1 MKTKRSLWLAAVLLL
16 LLASA
21 AHAADAVRAVLF
33 PVKYVINHE
42 AKQPDPEYVTLN
54 YNGRTYVPVRFVAE
68 NLGARVNYDENS
80 RTVIINGS
88 NVFDAR
94 HVEEGQIIAGME
106 VVRFDLRGPEDDL
119 TGYVSFSGKTLIS
132 GTYRY
137 DKSDELHGEFLS
149 FTVDEASLDRIPI
162 MSHDDRT
169 QWFRIMNLEEAKAM
183 FGIGKD
189 TEETAGKAAVV
200 IEDYG
205 IHRDYA
211 DVYNTARVVE
221 AYIQR

>member
-1 MKTKRSLWLAAVLLL
+1 MKAKRSLWLAAALLL
-16 LLASA
+16 VLASA

-33 PVKYVINHE
+33 PVTYVFNHE
-42 AKQPDPEYVTLN
+42 VKEPDPEYVTLN

-80 RTVIINGS
+80 RTVTINGS

-106 VVRFDLRGPEDDL
+106 VVRFDLAGPADDL
-119 TGYVSFSGKTLIS
+119 TGYVSFKGKTLIS

-137 DKSDELHGEFLS
+137 DKSDELHGEMLS
-149 FTVDEASLDRIPI
+149 FTVDETSLDRIPI
-162 MSHDDRT
+162 MSHDDRM
-169 QWFRIMNLEEAKAM
+169 QWFMIRNLEEAKTM
-183 FGIGKD
+183 LGIGEGI
-189 TEETAGKAAVV
+189 EETTGKAAIV